1 MSLATKGIFIVAA
14 KRTPFGTFG
23 GKFTNKNATDLS
35 VIAAK
40 SALQSAKLN
49 PEKIDNVIFGH
60 VLPISSSDGGFLA
73 RHVALKCGIPLEK
86 PSFSLNRLCG
96 SGFQSIVSGAQ
107 SILLGE
113 SKIVLTGG
121 VENMSQVPF
130 TVRNIRF
137 GTSLGQKYHFED
149 VLWLGL
155 LDTYCNLAMGETA
168 EKLGSQY
175 NLKRQEVDEF
185 ALRSQQLWKAANDA
199 GRFNEEIVPVT
210 ITVKK
215 QDIVVN
221 TDEHPR
227 PQTTLQNLTKL
238 PSIFKKD
245 GLVTAGSSSGISDGA
260 GVIILASEE
269 VIKTEQL
276 TPLARLVGY
285 SIVGVEPSIMGIGP
299 VPAIQKLLK
308 ITNKSLNDIELIEIN
323 EAFGAQTLACAKDLK
338 LDINKLNV
346 DGGAIALGH
355 PLGASGSRITAH
367 LVHELRRR
375 KTGSLGIGSACIG
388 GGQGI
393 ALMIEAL

>member
-1 MSLATKGIFIVAA
+1 MSLVTKGIFIVAA
-14 KRTPFGTFG
+14 KRTPFGSFG
-23 GKFTNKNATDLS
+23 GKFTNKSATDLS

-60 VLPISSSDGGFLA
+60 VLPISSNDGGFLT
-73 RHVALKCGIPLEK
+73 RHVALKSGIPLEK
-86 PSFSLNRLCG
+86 PAFSLNRLCG

-130 TVRNIRF
+130 AVRNIRF
-137 GTSLGQKYHFED
+137 GTTLGQKYHFED

-155 LDTYCNLAMGETA
+155 LDSYCNLSMGETA

-215 QDIVVN
+215 QDIIVN

-227 PQTTLQNLTKL
+227 PQTTLQHLTKL

-308 ITNKSLNDIELIEIN
+308 ITNKTLNDIELIEIN
-323 EAFGAQTLACAKDLK
+323 EAFGTQTLACAKDLK

-355 PLGASGSRITAH
+355 PLAASGSRITAH